1 MNQKQL
7 YNIFYANVE
16 LDLMV
21 ENIIQNKNGIMV
33 SVNTSIKNKASHM
46 PERLHQKYQQIRL

>member
-33 SVNTSIKNKASHM
+33 SVNTGIKNK
-46 PERLHQKYQQIRL
+46 

>member
-33 SVNTSIKNKASHM
+33 SVNTSIKNK
-46 PERLHQKYQQIRL
+46 